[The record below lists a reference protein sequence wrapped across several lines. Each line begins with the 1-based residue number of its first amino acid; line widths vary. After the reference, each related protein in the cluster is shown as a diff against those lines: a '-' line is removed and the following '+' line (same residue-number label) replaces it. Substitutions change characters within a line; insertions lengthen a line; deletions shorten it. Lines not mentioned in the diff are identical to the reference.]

1 MTLDSKSGTSNL
13 LLSPELTNMVAV
25 VDTVAKDL
33 DLQQRLTSS
42 ANQLVRKIEMS
53 SENQDNILMMKTDL
67 TKILKQ
73 QI

>member
-1 MTLDSKSGTSNL
+1 MTLDCKSGTSIL
-13 LLSPELTNMVAV
+13 LPPELTNMVAV
-25 VDTVAKDL
+25 VDTVAKDV

-42 ANQLVRKIEMS
+42 ANQLVRTIEMS
-53 SENQDNILMMKTDL
+53 SENQDNILKMKTDL

>member
-1 MTLDSKSGTSNL
+1 
-13 LLSPELTNMVAV
+13 MVAV

-53 SENQDNILMMKTDL
+53 SENQDNILKMKTDL

>member
-1 MTLDSKSGTSNL
+1 MTANPDQAIFFLPL
-13 LLSPELTNMVAV
+13 ELTNMVAV

>member
-1 MTLDSKSGTSNL
+1 M
-13 LLSPELTNMVAV
+13 TNMVAV

-53 SENQDNILMMKTDL
+53 SENQDNILKMKTDL

>member
-1 MTLDSKSGTSNL
+1 
-13 LLSPELTNMVAV
+13 MVAV

-42 ANQLVRKIEMS
+42 ENQLVRKIEMS
-53 SENQDNILMMKTDL
+53 SENQDNILKMKTDL

>member
-1 MTLDSKSGTSNL
+1 MTANPDQAIFFLPL
-13 LLSPELTNMVAV
+13 ELTNMVAV

-42 ANQLVRKIEMS
+42 ENQLVRKIDLS
-53 SENQDNILMMKTDL
+53 SENQDNILKMKTDL

>member
-1 MTLDSKSGTSNL
+1 MTFDSKSGTSNL